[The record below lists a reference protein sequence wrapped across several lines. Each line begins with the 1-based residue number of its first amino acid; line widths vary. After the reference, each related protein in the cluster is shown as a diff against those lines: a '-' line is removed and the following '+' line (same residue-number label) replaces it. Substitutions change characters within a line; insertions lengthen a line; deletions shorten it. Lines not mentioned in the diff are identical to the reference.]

1 MGGHYQVRAAADVCR
16 GKEVGEGE
24 GALGL
29 GARRL
34 GLGARTGV
42 ELRAPAR
49 HHSTRL
55 TFVCLGAAGRETN
68 LRKNPNGPAARKPGD
83 MLKDVKPK

>member
-24 GALGL
+24 GA
-29 GARRL
+29 L